1 MTNESLSTFRRGERL
16 SLLCLLLI
24 GTLRLVGALLSLMGE
39 GSRRSEL
46 LIETSLFCRGRCK
59 LCMLPER
66 PLLLDGLMRVLGV
79 GRRP

>member
-16 SLLCLLLI
+16 SLLCLLI
-24 GTLRLVGALLSLMGE
+24 GALRLVGALPSLMGE
-39 GSRRSEL
+39 GSRKSEL
-46 LIETSLFCRGRCK
+46 LTETSLFCRGRCK